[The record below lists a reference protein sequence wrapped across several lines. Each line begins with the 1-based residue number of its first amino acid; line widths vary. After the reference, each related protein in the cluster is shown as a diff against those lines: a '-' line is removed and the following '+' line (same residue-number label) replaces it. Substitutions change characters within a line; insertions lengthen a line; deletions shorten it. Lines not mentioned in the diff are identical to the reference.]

1 MAVFDNL
8 EPREVFHY
16 FEELCNIPH
25 GSGNLQKISDYLVSF
40 AKERNLD
47 VTQDKELNVIIKAP
61 GSKGYETK
69 EPVILQGHMDM
80 VAVKDDGCD
89 IDMKSEGLRL
99 ATDGEYVWAEGTS
112 LGGDDGIAVAYCLAL
127 LDSKDIPHP
136 PLEVVITTNEE
147 TGMFGAAAIDLSS
160 LKSRKMINIDNEEE
174 GVFITSCAGG
184 ARVYTEYEFEP
195 VTGKGELLEV
205 RVEGLLGGHSGEM
218 IIKGRGNANILAARA
233 VAEAMDA
240 AELSLVSIEGG
251 VADNAIPSSAVAK
264 LVVAKENAQAVI
276 KSVEKTCADVKSEL
290 EIKDPDVSISAKK
303 VGDEAEYSCISAS
316 DTKRIIKGIIILPDG
331 VQAMSAAVEG
341 LVETSLNLGI
351 VKTEDGKVTLEHSV
365 RSSVEPSKDMLI
377 RKLVAIAE
385 INGGKHSVS
394 GKYPGWKYRQHSE
407 LRDHMVEV
415 YKKLYDKEPKLM
427 AIHAGLECGI
437 LSEKIEGLDCISIGP
452 DMQDIHSTGEKLSVK
467 STANVWD
474 YLKAVLA

>member
-1 MAVFDNL
+1 
-8 EPREVFHY
+8 
-16 FEELCNIPH
+16 
-25 GSGNLQKISDYLVSF
+25 
-40 AKERNLD
+40 
-47 VTQDKELNVIIKAP
+47 
-61 GSKGYETK
+61 
-69 EPVILQGHMDM
+69 
-80 VAVKDDGCD
+80 
-89 IDMKSEGLRL
+89 
-99 ATDGEYVWAEGTS
+99 
-112 LGGDDGIAVAYCLAL
+112 
-127 LDSKDIPHP
+127 
-136 PLEVVITTNEE
+136 
-147 TGMFGAAAIDLSS
+147 
-160 LKSRKMINIDNEEE
+160 
-174 GVFITSCAGG
+174 
-184 ARVYTEYEFEP
+184 
-195 VTGKGELLEV
+195 
-205 RVEGLLGGHSGEM
+205 
-218 IIKGRGNANILAARA
+218 
-233 VAEAMDA
+233 
-240 AELSLVSIEGG
+240 
-251 VADNAIPSSAVAK
+251 
-264 LVVAKENAQAVI
+264 
-276 KSVEKTCADVKSEL
+276 
-290 EIKDPDVSISAKK
+290 
-303 VGDEAEYSCISAS
+303 
-316 DTKRIIKGIIILPDG
+316 
-331 VQAMSAAVEG
+331 MSAAVEG